1 MPARRQRWKRRKEE
15 RPKEILSAALD
26 VFAAKGFAAAR
37 MDDIAARA
45 RVSKGTLYRYYKS
58 KEDVFRALVRA
69 AIVPNVAAAE
79 DAVANMK
86 LGAKDTLRFIVTRMS
101 QVIRQGKIA
110 AVPKLVLAESGN
122 FPKLARFYKQEV
134 IARGLKLLSGVIE
147 RGVASG
153 EFAPVKGDF
162 AARLCV
168 APLLMM
174 ALWRM
179 TFAAHDTEP
188 FDEEGFVATHLDVL
202 TKGLSATQKEKRA

>member
-1 MPARRQRWKRRKEE
+1 MPARAKTRRWKRRKEA
-15 RPKEILSAALD
+15 RPKEILEAALD

-37 MDDIAARA
+37 MDDMAAKA

-58 KEDVFRALVRA
+58 KEDVFRALVRE

-79 DAVANMK
+79 SVVADATIGAGDTIRFLVTNMS
-86 LGAKDTLRFIVTRMS
+86 RI
-101 QVIRQGKIA
+101 IRQGKIA

-122 FPKLARFYKQEV
+122 FPKLAQFYKREVISRGLKLMSGV
-134 IARGLKLLSGVIE
+134 IARGVK
-147 RGVASG
+147 SG
-153 EFAPVKGDF
+153 EFRNIKPDF

-179 TFAAHDTEP
+179 TFAQFDDEP
-188 FDEEGFVATHLDVL
+188 FDEDGFVAAHLDVL
-202 TKGLSATQKEKRA
+202 LKGLAQKETRA